1 MRLPPHLLESV
12 AFQFSDADGQE
23 KLAERLTR
31 AIYTDENAACDG
43 ACRNEIMRLLA
54 ADLPPVVSLDALAVM
69 IGYSLSFVWYLIHRK
84 DSLYRIFPLTM
95 GGKKRQI
102 EAPRVALKI
111 IQKWLAFHW
120 EKKWREDVPQW
131 VHGFVRGRSHLTA
144 AQAHLGADW
153 VLSVDI
159 QDAFPSTS
167 AEQVRKALRALGYR
181 TDESVE
187 ILTALTTLNGRLPQG
202 APTSPVLFNIAF
214 SAIDGKLEALARHHR
229 IRLTRYAD
237 DIVFSGIAEPP
248 SSFPEEVR
256 CLFEG
261 SSWQIH
267 SDKIEMMKRPARL
280 KVHGLLVDGDRI
292 RLTKGYRNKI
302 RLYRFLLES
311 KSLKPDE
318 ERRLKGHVAYADY
331 VERLATAARGEA

>member
-12 AFQFSDADGQE
+12 GFQFGDPDLE
-23 KLAERLTR
+23 KTTERLLR
-31 AIYTDENAACDG
+31 ALRDDTGNDCDEL
-43 ACRNEIMRLLA
+43 RNEIRRLVIA
-54 ADLPPVVSLDALAVM
+54 HLPPVVSLDALAVM
-69 IGYSLSFVWYLIHRK
+69 IGYSPSFVWYLIHRK
-84 DSLYRIFPLTM
+84 DRLYRIFTLTM
-95 GGKKRQI
+95 GRKRRQI

-120 EKKWREDVPQW
+120 EKKWRADVPQW

-144 AQAHLGADW
+144 AQAHLGAKW

-167 AEQVRKALRALGYR
+167 AEQVSNALRALGYH

-187 ILTALTTLNGRLPQG
+187 ILTALTTWDGRLPQG

-214 SAIDGKLEALARHHR
+214 SAIDGKLGALARRHR

-248 SSFPEEVR
+248 SGLLEDLHGV
-256 CLFEG
+256 FEG

-267 SDKIEMMKRPARL
+267 SDKIEMKERPTRL

-318 ERRLKGHVAYADY
+318 ERRLKGHVAYADH
-331 VERLATAARGEA
+331 VERLAAPARGEA